1 MSEKRMVLKYS
12 TRTGMFVGT
21 LNKSR
26 LKNEAEF
33 DYNKDKAKKQRQI
46 TKQGGVKWSINSL
59 KMIGLVY
66 QAI

>member
-12 TRTGMFVGT
+12 TRTGMFVGR
-21 LNKSR
+21 LDKSR

-46 TKQGGVKWSINSL
+46 TKQGGVK
-59 KMIGLVY
+59 
-66 QAI
+66 

>member
-26 LKNEAEF
+26 LKNEADF
-33 DYNKDKAKKQRQI
+33 DYNKDKSKKHRQI
-46 TKQGGVKWSINSL
+46 TKQGGVK
-59 KMIGLVY
+59 
-66 QAI
+66 